1 MHRSSGN
8 ISGTKE
14 GLNIPNEDIVCSV
27 WSVVHNKLMEINQNY
42 NFHSKMEYWWTNEND
57 WVLRACEKGA
67 SLFESQL
74 TTINPAGLHTPKLST
89 LVNSIDRCRNSQRSW
104 SDLVYD
110 LCIRDK
116 DSTENPLLFV
126 DRDGFRYFIQKISS
140 HIDIQSV
147 RLANEWNW
155 SVSAAYDKWTKK
167 RCSFLGSTLYWVSRP
182 K

>member
-1 MHRSSGN
+1 MMFQIIIHVQTIQMHRSSGN

-104 SDLVYD
+104 SELVYD

-116 DSTENPLLFV
+116 DFTENPLFLSIEMDFA
-126 DRDGFRYFIQKISS
+126 ISS
-140 HIDIQSV
+140 RKYHP
-147 RLANEWNW
+147 R
-155 SVSAAYDKWTKK
+155 
-167 RCSFLGSTLYWVSRP
+167 
-182 K
+182 